1 MTRAMSGPVPVL
13 EVPVG
18 AAGAGYTVLV
28 GRGLLARLPLLL
40 DRHAP
45 AHRYAV
51 IADSTTGPLYGEE
64 ATLACRRHGLAAD
77 LFTFPAGEV
86 HKTREQWAALT
97 DGLLASGVGRDG
109 CVVAVGGGVVG
120 DLAGFVAATFMRGIP
135 VVQVPT
141 TVMAMVDSSVGGKT
155 GVDLEAGKNLVGAF
169 HAPKVVLADV
179 DTLATLT
186 PAQRADGLAEA
197 VKHGAIADRA
207 YLDDLADQAD
217 ALLAGDPDATL
228 RAVAGSVRIKASVV
242 SRDEREAGLRQI
254 LNFGHTVGHAMEAA
268 SRYAAGHGSFVAAG
282 MVLEAGM
289 GERAG
294 ITEPG
299 TARELATVL
308 QSFGLDRLPGG
319 PADTEGVLSRL
330 DADKKARKGRVRF
343 ALIRRLGA
351 AAEGHGWSHELDA
364 ELVRAVLGEGAPL

>member
-1 MTRAMSGPVPVL
+1 MTPVPSRRMPVL

-18 AAGAGYTVLV
+18 AADAGYTVHM
-28 GRGLLARLPLLL
+28 GRGLIEDLPLLL

-64 ATLACRRHGLAAD
+64 ATQACRRHGLAAD

-86 HKTREQWAALT
+86 HKTREQWASLT
-97 DGLLASGVGRDG
+97 DRLLAGGVGRDG

-141 TVMAMVDSSVGGKT
+141 TIMAMVDSSVGGKT
-155 GVDLEAGKNLVGAF
+155 GVDVGAGKNLVGAF
-169 HAPKVVLADV
+169 HAPKFVVADV
-179 DTLATLT
+179 DTLTTLT

-197 VKHGAIADRA
+197 VKHGAISDRA

-228 RAVAGSVRIKASVV
+228 PAVAGSVRIKASVV

-268 SRYAAGHGSFVAAG
+268 SGYADGHGSFVAAG
-282 MVLEAGM
+282 MVLEAAM

-299 TARELATVL
+299 TARELAAIL
-308 QSFGLDRLPGG
+308 GRFGLGRLPGW
-319 PADTEGVLSRL
+319 PVDPEGVLRRL
-330 DADKKARKGRVRF
+330 NADKKAREGRVRF
-343 ALIRRLGA
+343 ALVRRLGA
-351 AAEGHGWSHELDA
+351 AAEGHGWSHELDSA
-364 ELVRAVLGEGAPL
+364 LVRAVLGEGVPS

>member
-1 MTRAMSGPVPVL
+1 MNHATSGLESVL

-18 AAGAGYTVLV
+18 AADAGYKVLI
-28 GRGLLARLPLLL
+28 GRELLAHLPLLL

-64 ATLACRRHGLAAD
+64 ATQACRRHGLAAD
-77 LFTFPAGEV
+77 LFTFPAGEA
-86 HKTREQWAALT
+86 HKTREHWASLT
-97 DGLLASGVGRDG
+97 DGLLEGGVGRDG

-141 TVMAMVDSSVGGKT
+141 TIMAMVDSSVGGKT
-155 GVDLEAGKNLVGAF
+155 GVDVEAGKNLVGAF
-169 HAPKVVLADV
+169 HAPKLVVADV
-179 DTLATLT
+179 DTLSTLT
-186 PAQRADGLAEA
+186 PAQRADGLAET

-207 YLDDLADQAD
+207 YLDELADLAD
-217 ALLAGDPDATL
+217 ALLAGYPDATL
-228 RAVAGSVRIKASVV
+228 LAVAGSVRIKASVV

-268 SRYAAGHGSFVAAG
+268 SGYATGHGSFVAAG
-282 MVLEAGM
+282 MVLEARM

-299 TARELATVL
+299 TARELAAIL
-308 QSFGLDRLPGG
+308 AKFGLDRLPGD
-319 PADTEGVLSRL
+319 PMYPESVLRRL
-330 DADKKARKGRVRF
+330 RADKKTREGRVRF

-351 AAEGHGWSHELDA
+351 AAEGRGWSHELDA
-364 ELVRAVLGEGAPL
+364 ELVRAVLGEGAPS